1 MEAAVKVL
9 VFVIVS
15 LLLIVGLVILS
26 NDNFAQKLKGVFGQ
40 GNQRQNAG
48 GQQLGGQ
55 DGSGQ
60 GTGGDGDGTT
70 IGSDGSTGGGQGG
83 GGSTGGGGAPINS
96 QFGYIFSYDTLG
108 QSPSQTDLSP
118 TFISTEYNWINQN
131 TANIILG
138 ITIEN
143 SGEQTTSTHVVEIK
157 FNNVVQEVVVP
168 AMPALSFYVA
178 QASYDNVNSGNHNLV
193 VIVDKNNE
201 ITESNEDNN
210 RVEQEVFV

>member
-26 NDNFAQKLKGVFGQ
+26 NDNFAQKLRNVFVNNDNDGLGAQ
-40 GNQRQNAG
+40 
-48 GQQLGGQ
+48 GQQ
-55 DGSGQ
+55 
-60 GTGGDGDGTT
+60 TGGDGDGTT

>member
-1 MEAAVKVL
+1 M
-9 VFVIVS
+9 
-15 LLLIVGLVILS
+15 
-26 NDNFAQKLKGVFGQ
+26 
-40 GNQRQNAG
+40 
-48 GQQLGGQ
+48 
-55 DGSGQ
+55 
-60 GTGGDGDGTT
+60 
-70 IGSDGSTGGGQGG
+70 
-83 GGSTGGGGAPINS
+83 
-96 QFGYIFSYDTLG
+96 
-108 QSPSQTDLSP
+108 
-118 TFISTEYNWINQN
+118 
-131 TANIILG
+131 G